1 MRENRNSQ
9 LTMKIPLNQFEQ
21 IIDETILKRGF
32 AYFKSGAITDF
43 SEISSGEYEAI
54 VSGTE
59 DYTVQLEV
67 KNNTIIEHNCDCPY
81 DLGSVCKH
89 VVAVIFH
96 LQQDE
101 LELTLSSPNSPKTSD
116 EQSQTKKKTKSVN
129 QQVKELLKA
138 ISHNELMEFVEENCK
153 KDKKFSNKF
162 LASFGH
168 LSQNQSKEFYQNQI
182 HSILLA
188 AAGREGWIGWSE
200 MKYVVNT
207 TQAFLENAEQYLQ
220 KENFESVFFIGT
232 AMLEEMTKA
241 FQYGDD
247 SNGDLGYF
255 VESAIE
261 LLSKLSKAEISQ
273 SLKHDFFEYCISA
286 FNQRLF
292 EGWDWHLGILQI
304 AGDLI
309 DNEKE
314 ADIILNCLES
324 VNGEYEKEYAQS
336 YKLELLSQYKDPIEV
351 EEFINKNISNSKIR
365 KQEIIKAFE
374 SQNFEKAIALAKD
387 GITCDEQSKPGLAK
401 EWYDWLLKIALV
413 QKDTP
418 NIIKYARFR
427 LIENFGATQDYHQIL
442 KDTIE
447 PEEWRSFLEE
457 IIKEITPKNRW
468 TYIELIRRI
477 YIKEEW
483 WDRLYLMLKQ
493 NLSLVNIQENE
504 QYLAKDYSA
513 ELIEL
518 YSERLTNY
526 VENYVGRNHYQT
538 ACRYLRRMKKIG
550 GNERVN
556 ELIELF
562 RRQYP
567 QRKALM
573 DELTK
578 V

>member
-1 MRENRNSQ
+1 MQ
-9 LTMKIPLNQFEQ
+9 IPLNEFEQ
-21 IIDETILKRGF
+21 LIDESILKRGL
-32 AYFKSGAITDF
+32 AYFKGGAITDF
-43 SEISSGEYEAI
+43 SEISNGEYEAI

-67 KNNTIIEHNCDCPY
+67 ENNTIIEHNCDCPY
-81 DLGSVCKH
+81 DMGAVCKH

-101 LELTLSSPNSPKTSD
+101 LELNQSSPNSTKG
-116 EQSQTKKKTKSVN
+116 KKKTKSVN

-153 KDKKFSNKF
+153 KDKKFRNYF

-168 LSQNQSKEFYQNQI
+168 LGQNQSKEFYQKQI
-182 HSILLA
+182 HSILQT
-188 AAGREGWIGWSE
+188 AAGRDGWIGWSD

-207 TQAFLENAEQYLQ
+207 TQPFLENAEQYLQ
-220 KENFESVFFIGT
+220 KKNFENVLFIST
-232 AMLEEMTKA
+232 ALLEEMTKA

-255 VESAIE
+255 VESAME
-261 LLSKLSKAEISQ
+261 LLSKLSKEEISTL
-273 SLKHDFFEYCISA
+273 LKQEIFEYCISA
-286 FNQRLF
+286 FKQRLF
-292 EGWDWHLGILQI
+292 EGWDWHLGILHI

-309 DNEKE
+309 GNEKE

-324 VNGEYEKEYAQS
+324 VDGEYEREYAQS
-336 YKLELLSQYKDPIEV
+336 YKLELLRQYKDPKDV

-365 KQEIIKAFE
+365 KQEIEKAFE
-374 SQNFEKAIALAKD
+374 SQNFERAIALAKD
-387 GITCDEQSKPGLAK
+387 GITNDEQSKPGLAK
-401 EWYDWLLKIALV
+401 DWYDWLLKIALV
-413 QKDTP
+413 QNDTP
-418 NIIKYARFR
+418 NIIKYARYR
-427 LIENFGATQDYHQIL
+427 LIENFGATQDYYQIL
-442 KDTIE
+442 KNTIE
-447 PEEWRSFLEE
+447 PEKWHSFLEE
-457 IIKEITPKNRW
+457 IIKEVTPKNRW
-468 TYIELIRRI
+468 TYTELIRKI

-483 WDRLYLMLKQ
+483 WDRLFLMLKQ
-493 NLSLVNIQENE
+493 NLSLENIQENE

-526 VENYVGRNHYQT
+526 VEKFVGRNNYQT
-538 ACRYLRRMKKIG
+538 ACRYLRRMKKLG

-562 RRQYP
+562 RKKYP

-573 DELTK
+573 DELTR